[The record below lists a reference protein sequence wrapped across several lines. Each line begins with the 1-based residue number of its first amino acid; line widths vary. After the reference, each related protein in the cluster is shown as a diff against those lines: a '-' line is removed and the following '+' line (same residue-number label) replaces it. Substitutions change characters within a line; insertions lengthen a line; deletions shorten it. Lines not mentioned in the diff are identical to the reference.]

1 MLLNSYRLGI
11 THRIAMWCAYSH
23 IVLSSLHPRLFRG
36 VTPDRHAG
44 ETYLAVVL
52 AGLHIP
58 ATRWIWICLARNPRT
73 AAAHVPYAVLQ
84 LLPVF
89 SPHQARWYSWSS
101 HTTKK
106 MKNMNNP
113 LSNLQLDVW
122 YKVLIV
128 ICTIV
133 FLSTAGGLLPK
144 LPTNSALLISL
155 GGVFF
160 CCGEWKNHPRY
171 TILEEAMGQR
181 FLGTGFKRKFSITG
195 TILCLLGAYLIYKGI
210 MPLL

>member
-1 MLLNSYRLGI
+1 MSRDSNPLPRMAISDIAQCSYLL
-11 THRIAMWCAYSH
+11 W
-23 IVLSSLHPRLFRG
+23 PRLFRG

-44 ETYLAVVL
+44 ETSLAVVL

-195 TILCLLGAYLIYKGI
+195 TILCLLGAYLIFKGI

>member
-1 MLLNSYRLGI
+1 
-11 THRIAMWCAYSH
+11 
-23 IVLSSLHPRLFRG
+23 
-36 VTPDRHAG
+36 
-44 ETYLAVVL
+44 
-52 AGLHIP
+52 
-58 ATRWIWICLARNPRT
+58 
-73 AAAHVPYAVLQ
+73 
-84 LLPVF
+84 
-89 SPHQARWYSWSS
+89 
-101 HTTKK
+101 

-144 LPTNSALLISL
+144 LPTNSTLLISL
-155 GGVFF
+155 GGIFF

-171 TILEEAMGQR
+171 TIVQEAMGQR
-181 FLGTGFKRKFSITG
+181 FLGTDFKRAFSITG
-195 TILCLLGAYLIYKGI
+195 TILCLFGAYLMYKGI

>member
-1 MLLNSYRLGI
+1 MPQRKEHYRVSAVPSWLLVLLRLRDIFCMPALFSLCTGI
-11 THRIAMWCAYSH
+11 PPVPIYFLSH
-23 IVLSSLHPRLFRG
+23 TDIVW
-36 VTPDRHAG
+36 
-44 ETYLAVVL
+44 AV
-52 AGLHIP
+52 
-58 ATRWIWICLARNPRT
+58 
-73 AAAHVPYAVLQ
+73 
-84 LLPVF
+84 PVF

-106 MKNMNNP
+106 LKIMNNP

-144 LPTNSALLISL
+144 LPTSSALLISL
-155 GGVFF
+155 GGIFF

-171 TILEEAMGQR
+171 TVVEYVMGQQ
-181 FLGTGFKRKFSITG
+181 FLGTGFKRAFSITG
-195 TILCLLGAYLIYKGI
+195 TILCLIGAYLLYKGI

>member
-1 MLLNSYRLGI
+1 MK
-11 THRIAMWCAYSH
+11 
-23 IVLSSLHPRLFRG
+23 
-36 VTPDRHAG
+36 
-44 ETYLAVVL
+44 
-52 AGLHIP
+52 
-58 ATRWIWICLARNPRT
+58 
-73 AAAHVPYAVLQ
+73 

-171 TILEEAMGQR
+171 TILEEVMGQR

>member
-1 MLLNSYRLGI
+1 MSHLTATLVKRPWHSSCLACTFRLPD
-11 THRIAMWCAYSH
+11 ME
-23 IVLSSLHPRLFRG
+23 SSNKGTL
-36 VTPDRHAG
+36 PDRCDTCA
-44 ETYLAVVL
+44 
-52 AGLHIP
+52 
-58 ATRWIWICLARNPRT
+58 ICRT
-73 AAAHVPYAVLQ
+73 EKV
-84 LLPVF
+84 PVF
-89 SPHQARWYSWSS
+89 SPRQARWYSWSS

-106 MKNMNNP
+106 LKIMNNP

-128 ICTIV
+128 ICTVV

-160 CCGEWKNHPRY
+160 CCGEWKNHPRH
-171 TILEEAMGQR
+171 TVVEEAMGQR
-181 FLGTGFKRKFSITG
+181 FLGTGFKRAFSITG
-195 TILCLLGAYLIYKGI
+195 TILCLIGGYLIYRGI

>member
-1 MLLNSYRLGI
+1 MPLPQALNETGDCHRRL
-11 THRIAMWCAYSH
+11 
-23 IVLSSLHPRLFRG
+23 VLHTTGSALMSLNLT
-36 VTPDRHAG
+36 TPPV
-44 ETYLAVVL
+44 E
-52 AGLHIP
+52 
-58 ATRWIWICLARNPRT
+58 RT
-73 AAAHVPYAVLQ
+73 VSALSCCV
-84 LLPVF
+84 PVF

-106 MKNMNNP
+106 LIKMNNP

-171 TILEEAMGQR
+171 TIIEEAMGQR
-181 FLGTGFKRKFSITG
+181 FMGHGFKRAFSITG
-195 TILCLLGAYLIYKGI
+195 TILCLIGAYLIYKGI